1 MANGQ
6 SFIGE
11 ILHFGSVRYRVNGS
25 GVLRTT
31 LQSLDEVNTEV
42 LPTMAMATSTA
53 KELSI
58 LANFRSQ
65 RAKLRIETTA
75 INETF
80 TISKIVVFIKP
91 TSAGFPM

>member
-1 MANGQ
+1 MAN

-11 ILHFGSVRYRVNGS
+11 ILHFGSIRYRVTGS
-25 GVLRTT
+25 GNLRTT
-31 LQSLDEVNTEV
+31 LLSLDDVNQQSLPVY
-42 LPTMAMATSTA
+42 AMVSSTA

-65 RAKLRIETTA
+65 RSKIRIETTA

-80 TISKIVVFIKP
+80 NISKIVVFIKP
-91 TSAGFPM
+91 TAAGFPM